1 MKEFVVYTLMRL
13 GLLVGAFA
21 VVVGV
26 WSIFADD
33 VPVLWAVVLAFL
45 ISGIASFFVL
55 NPQRERFA
63 AKVEGRAARA
73 AARFEERRAKEDDD
87 E

>member
-21 VVVGV
+21 LVVGV
-26 WSIFADD
+26 WSLFADD
-33 VPVLWAVVLAFL
+33 VPVIWAVVIAFL

-55 NPQRERFA
+55 NPQREQFA
-63 AKVEGRAARA
+63 ARVDARASRA
-73 AARFEERRAKEDDD
+73 AAKFEERRAKEDG
-87 E
+87 EE